1 MAVSQQ
7 LPTTADLLREVGS
20 IGAGHAAT
28 ALSVLTGSSV
38 QMRMPQAENVPFAAL
53 ADVVGGPECV
63 IACVFVH
70 LSGDLPGSMF
80 VAQPLA
86 SARRLLASLLPD
98 EPTEG
103 DLSDLQKSGLE
114 ELANILAG
122 AYLTALMDFTK
133 LSVTRS
139 VPVVAVDM
147 AQALLS
153 VGVLLQER
161 PGTDALVV
169 SASIERP
176 SQQQD
181 AHLIL
186 LPEPGA
192 AIVLRDALLRR
203 AGL

>member
-1 MAVSQQ
+1 MKPQQ
-7 LPTTADLLREVGS
+7 PTTADLLREVGS

-28 ALSVLTGSSV
+28 ALSVLTGSTV
-38 QMRMPQAENVPFAAL
+38 RMRVPRAENVPFAAL
-53 ADVVGGPECV
+53 ADVLGGPECV
-63 IACVFVH
+63 IACVYVQLAGD
-70 LSGDLPGSMF
+70 LSGSLF

-86 SARRLLASLLPD
+86 SARRLLAVLLPG
-98 EPTEG
+98 EPTHGE
-103 DLSDLQKSGLE
+103 LSELQKSGLE

-122 AYLTALMDFTK
+122 AYLTALMDFTE

-161 PGTDALVV
+161 PGSDALVV
-169 SASIERP
+169 SASIEQPAR
-176 SQQQD
+176 QHD
-181 AHLIL
+181 AHLIM
-186 LPEPGA
+186 LPDPDA

-203 AGL
+203 AGV